1 MSIAVKYGFSVINKL
16 PFSKFQNELELLSV
30 EPAVKDM
37 CDRGMSEW
45 HRDGG
50 DGSGDN
56 GGSWGNVLNSGH
68 RGAEDRGGNCGSV
81 EDGCGNL
88 GGNCGGVED
97 GCSNLG
103 ECSSM
108 EKGLVG
114 KVGCG
119 SNSNGCRGS
128 LDEGCSNLGK
138 CSNRGGE
145 SHLGSYSNRGSDAG
159 NRSGCRYYNWSRGC
173 GDNGV
178 DETILVQ
185 IFTESFKGERPE
197 ALGGCNCVTNDWG
210 SGTSLGSLVDGV
222 DNSLGG
228 GASSGQEGREDNL

>member
-37 CDRGMSEW
+37 GDRGMSEW

-56 GGSWGNVLNSGH
+56 GGSRGNVLNSGH

-81 EDGCGNL
+81 EDGCG
-88 GGNCGGVED
+88 
-97 GCSNLG
+97 NLG

-128 LDEGCSNLGK
+128 LDKGCSNLGK
-138 CSNRGGE
+138 CSNGSGE
-145 SHLGSYSNRGSDAG
+145 SHLGSYSNRGSDAS
-159 NRSGCRYYNWSRGC
+159 NRSGYYNWSRGC

-197 ALGGCNCVTNDWG
+197 AFGGCNCVTNDWG

-228 GASSGQEGREDNL
+228 GASSGQEGSEDNL

>member
-1 MSIAVKYGFSVINKL
+1 M
-16 PFSKFQNELELLSV
+16 
-30 EPAVKDM
+30 
-37 CDRGMSEW
+37 
-45 HRDGG
+45 
-50 DGSGDN
+50 
-56 GGSWGNVLNSGH
+56 
-68 RGAEDRGGNCGSV
+68 
-81 EDGCGNL
+81 
-88 GGNCGGVED
+88 
-97 GCSNLG
+97 G

-114 KVGCG
+114 KLGCG
-119 SNSNGCRGS
+119 GNSNRCRGS
-128 LDEGCSNLGK
+128 LDDG

-145 SHLGSYSNRGSDAG
+145 SHLGSYSNRGSDAD
-159 NRSGCRYYNWSRGC
+159 NRSRYYNWSRGC

-197 ALGGCNCVTNDWG
+197 AFGGCNCVTNDWG

-228 GASSGQEGREDNL
+228 GASSGQEGSEDNL

>member
-37 CDRGMSEW
+37 GDRGMSEW

-56 GGSWGNVLNSGH
+56 GGSRGNVLNSGH

-81 EDGCGNL
+81 EDGCGN
-88 GGNCGGVED
+88 V
-97 GCSNLG
+97 G

-128 LDEGCSNLGK
+128 LDKGCSNLGK
-138 CSNRGGE
+138 CSNGSGE

-159 NRSGCRYYNWSRGC
+159 NGCRYYNWSRGC

-197 ALGGCNCVTNDWG
+197 AFGGCNCVTNDWG

-222 DNSLGG
+222 DNSLGS
-228 GASSGQEGREDNL
+228 GASSGQKGSEDNL

>member
-37 CDRGMSEW
+37 GDRGMSEW

-81 EDGCGNL
+81 EDGCSNL
-88 GGNCGGVED
+88 GGNCGSVED
-97 GCSNLG
+97 GCGNLG

-108 EKGLVG
+108 EKGLIG
-114 KVGCG
+114 KMGCG
-119 SNSNGCRGS
+119 GNSNGCRGS
-128 LDEGCSNLGK
+128 LDEGCCNLGK
-138 CSNRGGE
+138 CSNGGGE
-145 SHLGSYSNRGSDAG
+145 SNLGSYSNRGSDAG
-159 NRSGCRYYNWSRGC
+159 NRCRYYNWSRGC
-173 GDNGV
+173 GGNGI
-178 DETILVQ
+178 DETILIQ

-197 ALGGCNCVTNDWG
+197 AFGGCNCVTNDWG

-222 DNSLGG
+222 DNSLRG
-228 GASSGQEGREDNL
+228 GACSGQEGSEDSL

>member
-1 MSIAVKYGFSVINKL
+1 MPIAVKYGFSVINKL

-37 CDRGMSEW
+37 GDRGMSEW

-56 GGSWGNVLNSGH
+56 GGSRGNVLNSGH
-68 RGAEDRGGNCGSV
+68 RGAEDRGGNCGGV
-81 EDGCGNL
+81 EDGCGNM
-88 GGNCGGVED
+88 
-97 GCSNLG
+97 G

-114 KVGCG
+114 KLGCG
-119 SNSNGCRGS
+119 GNSNGCRGS
-128 LDEGCSNLGK
+128 LDDG

-145 SHLGSYSNRGSDAG
+145 SHLGCYSNRGSDAG

-197 ALGGCNCVTNDWG
+197 AFGGCDCVTNDWG

-222 DNSLGG
+222 DNSLRG
-228 GASSGQEGREDNL
+228 GASSGHEGSEDNL